1 MEKINEQK
9 FKELV
14 ESGKTII
21 IDFYA
26 DWCGPCRALGPI
38 LEELQEEYKDIIFC
52 KVNVDE
58 EENLAMGFR
67 IQSIPN
73 IVMIKDGKM
82 VSNSLGLKSKN
93 LLIEWIENNK

>member
-1 MEKINEQK
+1 MRKINETE

-14 ESGKTII
+14 ESGKTIV

-38 LEELQEEYKDIIFC
+38 LEEIQEQFPEIEFC

-58 EENLAMGFR
+58 EETLAMGFK

-73 IVMIKDGKM
+73 VIMIKDGKM
-82 VSNSLGLKSKN
+82 VANSLGLKPKDAM
-93 LLIEWIENNK
+93 IEWIENNK

>member
-1 MEKINEQK
+1 MKKINEQE

-14 ESGKTII
+14 ESGKTIV

-38 LEELQEEYKDIIFC
+38 MEELETYFKDIVFC

-58 EENLAMGFR
+58 EENLALGFR
-67 IQSIPN
+67 VQSIPYV
-73 IVMIKDGKM
+73 VMIKEGKM
-82 VSNSLGLKSKN
+82 VANSLGLKSKDAMIE
-93 LLIEWIENNK
+93 LIEKNK